1 MNWKLHIAGKAEK
14 VGLLKKNELSS
25 TNSWHVGENANCW
38 CCCQVSKNESVIVS
52 IEISSKEL
60 DSHRN
65 SSWSILNRSRVSLF
79 LTLFIVTGKRCPR
92 KETRNPFVIP
102 TVTWPTEPVWHN
114 TCFCAALVRPH
125 LQFPSILPQIHR
137 VRMRSTDSKHRHW
150 YTHRHTHNLLPP
162 PAN

>member
-1 MNWKLHIAGKAEK
+1 MPNLSIHGSKLIKVASVCESVGIISFSPLYL

-65 SSWSILNRSRVSLF
+65 SSRSSLNRSRVSLF

-114 TCFCAALVRPH
+114 TCFCAAPVP
-125 LQFPSILPQIHR
+125 PSPAVSIHP
-137 VRMRSTDSKHRHW
+137 TPDSQG
-150 YTHRHTHNLLPP
+150 
-162 PAN
+162 